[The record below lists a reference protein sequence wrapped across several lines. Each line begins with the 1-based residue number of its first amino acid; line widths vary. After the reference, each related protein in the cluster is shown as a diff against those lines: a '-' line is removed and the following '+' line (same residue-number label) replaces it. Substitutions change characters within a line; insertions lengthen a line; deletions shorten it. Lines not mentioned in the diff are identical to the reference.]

1 HTHTHTQK
9 ELQQN
14 ASPKCRRLIHLTVG
28 RLYIKRKEKVKVKHD
43 AQQII
48 QHNRKREKKN
58 EHVQIQITVNDAT
71 ERKENSPYRG
81 NKVLPC

>member
-1 HTHTHTQK
+1 M
-9 ELQQN
+9 
-14 ASPKCRRLIHLTVG
+14 TVG

-43 AQQII
+43 AQQIR

-71 ERKENSPYRG
+71 ESKENSPYRG
-81 NKVLPC
+81 NKVIPWKFSKLKPTTTKKTHGISEK